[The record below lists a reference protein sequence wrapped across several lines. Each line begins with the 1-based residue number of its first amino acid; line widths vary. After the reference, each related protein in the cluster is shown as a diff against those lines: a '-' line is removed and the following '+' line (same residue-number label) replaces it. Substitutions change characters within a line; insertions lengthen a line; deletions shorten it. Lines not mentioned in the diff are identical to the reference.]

1 MVNSDQPQSSSAPL
15 GVPFPIS
22 YWVVPGQF
30 LAGEHPVEI
39 SENDTIAR
47 LTALLDA
54 GVRTFV
60 NLTEERERMQSYSH
74 LLRTLA
80 TDKGI
85 AVEILRMPIPDRS
98 VPSAETVTSI
108 LDVIDDSIAN
118 GKPVFVH
125 CFAGVGRTGTIVG
138 CHLKRHRRATEQ
150 SVIAKISELRS
161 LMPGGAEMSPHTSEQ
176 VQRVKNWNAGA

>member
-1 MVNSDQPQSSSAPL
+1 MSLPKLN
-15 GVPFPIS
+15 VPFPVS

-39 SENDTIAR
+39 SEDDTIAR

-54 GVRTFV
+54 GVRTVV
-60 NLTEERERMQSYSH
+60 NLTEERERMRSYSH

-80 TDKGI
+80 TDRGI

-98 VPSAETVTSI
+98 APSVETVTSI
-108 LDVIDDSIAN
+108 LNVIDDSIAD

-138 CHLKRHRRATEQ
+138 CHLKRHGRATEQ
-150 SVIAKISELRS
+150 NVITTISEMRS
-161 LMPGGAEMSPHTSEQ
+161 LMPGGAEPSPHTPEQ
-176 VQRVKNWNAGA
+176 VQLVRNWKAGE

>member
-1 MVNSDQPQSSSAPL
+1 MNSDQRQPSSATH

-22 YWVVPGQF
+22 YWVVPGQL

-39 SENDTIAR
+39 SEDDTLAR

-85 AVEILRMPIPDRS
+85 VVEVLRMPIPDRS

-108 LDVIDDSIAN
+108 LNVIDDSIAD
-118 GKPVFVH
+118 GRPVFVH

-138 CHLKRHRRATEQ
+138 CHLKWHGRATEQ
-150 SVIAKISELRS
+150 NVITTISDLRS
-161 LMPGGAEMSPHTSEQ
+161 LMPSGAEPSPHTSEQ
-176 VQRVKNWNAGA
+176 VQLVRAWKAGA